1 VTSTALYRISL
12 SAAVSFILA
21 GVASASCLPP
31 PAVLKPGPGQ
41 VYGCPVYS
49 HTANGKL
56 WFSNFVETADNN
68 LYGFF
73 TDVQFDEIGNVTGG
87 GLDVNGQAPMRGR
100 SDQANQINAIVT
112 QNWALIQWSNAFQTD
127 MALIGVTFTLSGGQF
142 DTPDGAQGTHQ
153 PALIITG
160 GIKQGF

>member
-1 VTSTALYRISL
+1 MNIAALSL
-12 SAAVSFILA
+12 GSGLGLILA
-21 GVASASCLPP
+21 GEAGAFCLPP
-31 PAVLKPGPGQ
+31 PKVLAPGPGQ

-49 HTANGKL
+49 HTANGKF

-73 TDVQFDEIGNVTGG
+73 VDAQFDAAGKVIGG

-142 DTPDGAQGTHQ
+142 ATSDGD
-153 PALIITG
+153 PALELTSA